1 MRLPVRK
8 TIERAGSVAQ
18 TEGPKKSRYQR
29 LQMADSERTGQR
41 YKRQK
46 EREFRPESTSKT
58 REDTFQINHVSK
70 IQIAEV
76 EFTYYRIQNQLAL
89 NRIGGRGCQGS
100 GMRKRLELPLQL
112 ETQ

>member
-76 EFTYYRIQNQLAL
+76 ELHITEFKISLPS
-89 NRIGGRGCQGS
+89 IESVGGDAEVAVCE
-100 GMRKRLELPLQL
+100 KD
-112 ETQ
+112 